1 MSSTCR
7 RFAFHDAGDLQRI
20 GEGTFAGTRG
30 NDKVAPKRSSAEA
43 DHTLLQGST
52 AGFSR
57 VLPGPTY
64 SAARRKN
71 RNDSGITKPLIL
83 FAMDLRLD
91 LLIYNSLNLRDRM
104 A

>member
-1 MSSTCR
+1 M
-7 RFAFHDAGDLQRI
+7 QRI
-20 GEGTFAGTRG
+20 GKETFAGTRG

-43 DHTLLQGST
+43 DHTLLQGSA

-71 RNDSGITKPLIL
+71 RNDSGKCDSGIRVASRPFRQNADADYCQWIAKIRPYWVS
-83 FAMDLRLD
+83 D
-91 LLIYNSLNLRDRM
+91 
-104 A
+104 